1 MKKQPR
7 KERAADPAR
16 RRFAK
21 SVAAALCA
29 APLAAAIAKAQTP
42 PATREATAPPKPDA
56 TPSPQQTQTPQP
68 SPLAVAYAEVARLR
82 FGDKLSADELTRV
95 TRDLEGN
102 VRTGERLR
110 TAKLENAD
118 EPDFVFN
125 A

>member
-1 MKKQPR
+1 MKKPPR
-7 KERAADPAR
+7 TERAPDHAR

-21 SVAAALCA
+21 AVATALAA
-29 APLAAAIAKAQTP
+29 APLAATLTQAQTP

-56 TPSPQQTQTPQP
+56 TPTPQQQQPP
-68 SPLAVAYAEVARLR
+68 SPLAVAYGEVARLR
-82 FGDKLSADELTRV
+82 FGDKLTPDELARV

-110 TAKLENAD
+110 ATKLENAD